1 MTYYAFIENNE
12 INGVGQ
18 CQCLNEDIQNIEIA
32 ESVYNSIIEDKDTY
46 IWDGVD
52 VVVNSD
58 YEETKRQ
65 EREDGFKK
73 EFFETSL
80 GWIRRKPTLADGSE
94 DDFLNNDLPLLAIGL
109 TMGSPV
115 VLPVAY
121 RLPDFT
127 RELTPEYMVSL
138 QILNQLITP
147 QFLQECMQV
156 KMKDFRG

>member
-1 MTYYAFIENNE
+1 MYYAFIQNNE
-12 INGVGQ
+12 IYSVGQ
-18 CQCLNEDIQNIEIA
+18 CPCLNDDIVNVEIA
-32 ESVYNSIIEDKDTY
+32 ENVYNAIIKDKDRY

>member
-1 MTYYAFIENNE
+1 MYYAFIQNNE

-18 CQCLNEDIQNIEIA
+18 CRCLNDDIINVEIA
-32 ESVYNSIIEDKDTY
+32 ENVYNAIVKDKDRY
-46 IWDGVD
+46 IWNGSKI
-52 VVVNSD
+52 VVNPD

-80 GWIRRKPTLADGSE
+80 GWIRRKPTLADGTE
-94 DDFLNNDLPLLAIGL
+94 DNFLNNDLPLMAIGL
-109 TMGSPV
+109 TMGTPV

-121 RLPDFT
+121 NLPDFT

>member
-18 CQCLNEDIQNIEIA
+18 CECLNEEIQNIEIA
-32 ESVYNSIIEDKDTY
+32 ENVYNAIVEDKDRY

-65 EREDGFKK
+65 EREDDFKK